1 MSWSSTRP
9 RRKTVATTRL
19 KQMVAS
25 RWLNSWCRV
34 SVSTV
39 WNTCAHS
46 YSLLVAVWPCFSCL
60 VVFVLVSVSTVWN
73 TFVSDECSK
82 CTFTYPTSSRVALP
96 LLACCLC
103 LGYRVSCHCQRHSA
117 KVTTA
122 SQVHMPAK
130 VRRRGPYFSWRAQ
143 VCTRDPVCLPA
154 LLFVLLYTCRV
165 DLMFVFHTFSVNT
178 W

>member
-1 MSWSSTRP
+1 MWILRTGRKTALNWQETSLSSIALRKTAANMSWSSTRP

-25 RWLNSWCRV
+25 RWLNSWCR
-34 SVSTV
+34 
-39 WNTCAHS
+39 
-46 YSLLVAVWPCFSCL
+46 
-60 VVFVLVSVSTVWN
+60 VSVSTVWN

-117 KVTTA
+117 KVTAA

-154 LLFVLLYTCRV
+154 LLFMLLYTCRV